1 MLPNVLIVLVVWI
14 VRMSFVG
21 PAFGIL
27 AVASAD
33 AKNIANAK
41 YVGRHVIRTNFNV

>member
-1 MLPNVLIVLVVWI
+1 MVVLVVWI

-21 PAFGIL
+21 PALKIL
-27 AVASAD
+27 AVAIAD

-41 YVGRHVIRTNFNV
+41 YVGRHVIRKNFNV